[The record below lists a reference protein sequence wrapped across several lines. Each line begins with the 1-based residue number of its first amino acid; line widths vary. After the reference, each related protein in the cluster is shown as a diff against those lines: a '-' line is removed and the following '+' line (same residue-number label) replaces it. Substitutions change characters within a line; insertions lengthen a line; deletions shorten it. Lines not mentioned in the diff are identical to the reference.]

1 MEEIPVIDFGKFDS
15 DPVAVAAA
23 IREACESIGFLFLK
37 NVGIPQPEID
47 EMFELGKEFF
57 DQPVETKAQFDIQAN
72 NVGYSALHREV
83 LDPATQKTGDSKEA
97 FNFGKWLNGEAAG
110 EMPEPFKAKE
120 DITRKFSE
128 DCHKVCSRI
137 LQAFAIALEIK
148 EEDGGIHYFE
158 KRHDYDTPCGS
169 ILRLLKYP
177 KGGDTDTDEIVRAGS
192 HSDYGSITLLFQHG
206 IPGLEVQASRTN
218 WISAPVIPG
227 AVLVNIGDQ
236 MEYWT
241 GGRFKSTK
249 HRVVFLPEHAQN
261 DRYSIAYFCHAND
274 EVPLDVIPSV
284 VLKDNQ
290 IGQDQP
296 IKTAGQHLRERL
308 EETYKFS
315 ESAM

>member
-1 MEEIPVIDFGKFDS
+1 MEQIPVIDFEKFDS

-23 IREACESIGFLFLK
+23 IREASESIGFVFLK
-37 NVGIPQPEID
+37 NVGIPQTEID

-83 LDPATQKTGDSKEA
+83 A

-110 EMPEPFKAKE
+110 ELPEPFKANE
-120 DITRKFSE
+120 DKTRKFSE

-177 KGGDTDTDEIVRAGS
+177 KGGSTDTDEIVRAGS

-284 VLKDNQ
+284 ILKDNKV
-290 IGQDQP
+290 GQDEP

-315 ESAM
+315 ESA